1 MFLARQRPASLH
13 AMDVTQPRTQFT
25 YAFAKDKGLVV
36 LPDTEVPTIAMRAG
50 APILALAEA
59 RRVLG
64 RPFTVKPLAADAYD
78 RQLTQIFSGD
88 TLNEDALNA
97 AVAGQDDLKSLMDDL
112 PETADLLDGNDDA
125 PVIRLIN
132 GLIHEAVKRRASDI
146 HIDPFEDKLS
156 IRYRID
162 GALSEVLTPP
172 RKLAAPLVSRIKVMA
187 RLDIAEK
194 RLPQDGRISLSA
206 GGRSIDV
213 RVATLP
219 TRYGERVALRLLDT
233 QNALLPLGALG
244 MDDRTLAR
252 FSDVLDEPNGV
263 ILVTGPVGSGKTTTL
278 YSALSRLNTGRDN
291 IMTLEDPVEY
301 GLAGVSQTQMDH
313 KVGLTFAAT
322 LRSILRQDPNVVMV
336 GEIRDKETAEVAFEF
351 ASTGRLAL
359 STLHTNSSAGAIT
372 RLRDMGVETY
382 LMASTL
388 RAVMAQRLVRRLC
401 PSCKTTCTLTPADM
415 ETLDLPPSRQIS
427 LYEPNGCIACNHTGF
442 EGRLGVYE
450 LLVVDPAIRRMI
462 HEDASEDQIEQAAF
476 DTHGK
481 LFVNAREYVVNG
493 ETSIAEMLR
502 VCRQEARDGSL

>member
-1 MFLARQRPASLH
+1 MTDTA
-13 AMDVTQPRTQFT
+13 QFT
-25 YAFAKDKGLVV
+25 YAFAKDKGLLV
-36 LPDTEVPTIAMRAG
+36 LPDAGELTVGMRDG
-50 APILALAEA
+50 APIMALVEA
-59 RRVLG
+59 RRALG
-64 RPFTVKPLAADAYD
+64 REFDIHPLTAEDYD
-78 RQLTQIFSGD
+78 RQLAQVFAGNNLD
-88 TLNEDALNA
+88 EDAVNA
-97 AVAGQDDLKSLMDDL
+97 AVEGQSDLKSLIDDL
-112 PETADLLDGNDDA
+112 PQTADLLDGNDDA

-194 RLPQDGRISLSA
+194 RLPQDGRISLSV

-233 QNALLPLGALG
+233 QNALLPLGSLG
-244 MDDRTLAR
+244 MDDKTLAR
-252 FSDVLDEPNGV
+252 FSSVLDEPNGV

-336 GEIRDKETAEVAFEF
+336 GEIRDRETAEVAFEF

-388 RAVMAQRLVRRLC
+388 RGVMAQRLVRRLC
-401 PSCKTTCTLTPADM
+401 PVCKSPHQPNAAEL
-415 ETLDLPPSRQIS
+415 ETLGLSHDTAIELF
-427 LYEPNGCIACNHTGF
+427 EPKGCMSCGQTGF
-442 EGRLGVYE
+442 DGRLGVYE
-450 LLVVDPAIRRMI
+450 LLVIDPEIRQLI
-462 HEDASEDQIEQAAF
+462 HEDAPEDDIEKVAF
-476 DTHGK
+476 RSTDK
-481 LFVNAREYVVNG
+481 LFENGRAYVVSG
-493 ETSIAEMLR
+493 ETSMAEMLR